1 MEPKDYY
8 KILGVARQA
17 EPAAIKKAYRRLARK
32 YHPDMNAG
40 DKAAEE
46 KFKEVNEAYEVLSDS
61 KKRRL
66 YDQFG
71 SQWKQWQR
79 SGRRPED
86 FDWNQWGGGR
96 TRPGGQRR
104 VYSGDF
110 QDLFGG
116 AGGGV
121 FSDFFQ
127 QLFGGGMGAPSAGRT
142 SDPFAGFGGRMQQ
155 TARPRSPSDQPVE
168 ISLREAYHGTKRLL
182 QIDNRRLEIK
192 IPPGAADGTR
202 VRIAG
207 AVTGLGGGDLYLKVT
222 VSADAQYERHG
233 DDLQTSVGADLY
245 TLLLGGEVP
254 VTTLDGRTV
263 MLNIPPET
271 ENGQLFRLR
280 GRGMPLLKHPQQ
292 HGDLYVE
299 VQAELPKNLSAKE
312 KVLLKQ
318 LRDLR

>member
-1 MEPKDYY
+1 MEFKDYY
-8 KILGVARQA
+8 QALGVAREAGKA
-17 EPAAIKKAYRRLARK
+17 EIKKAYRRLARK

-46 KFKEVNEAYEVLSDS
+46 QFKEINEAYEVLSDPE
-61 KKRRL
+61 KRRL

-79 SGRRPED
+79 SGRSSED
-86 FDWNQWGGGR
+86 FDWSQWGGGR
-96 TRPGGQRR
+96 ARPGGQRR

-110 QDLFGG
+110 QDLFG

-127 QLFGGGMGAPSAGRT
+127 QLFGGGMGAPAAGRA
-142 SDPFAGFGGRMQQ
+142 SDPFAGFSGRMPQP
-155 TARPRSPSDQPVE
+155 ARSQPANDQPVE
-168 ISLREAYHGTKRLL
+168 ISLREAYHGAKRLL
-182 QIDNRRLEIK
+182 QIGERRLEIT

-207 AVTGLGGGDLYLKVT
+207 AKVGLPRDLYLKI
-222 VSADAQYERHG
+222 SLSKDAQFERRG

-254 VTTLDGRTV
+254 VTTLDGRIV
-263 MLNIPPET
+263 MLHIPPET
-271 ENGQLFRLR
+271 ENGQRFRLR
-280 GRGMPLLKHPQQ
+280 GRGMPKLKDPQQ
-292 HGDLYVE
+292 HGDLYVA
-299 VQAELPKNLSAKE
+299 VQAQLPKQLSAE
-312 KVLLKQ
+312 ERALVKQ
-318 LRDLR
+318 LQDLR

>member
-17 EPAAIKKAYRRLARK
+17 EQAEIKKAYRHLARK
-32 YHPDMNAG
+32 YHPDMNEG

-79 SGRRPED
+79 SGRSSED
-86 FDWNQWGGGR
+86 FDWSQWGGGQA
-96 TRPGGQRR
+96 RPSGQRR
-104 VYSGDF
+104 VYSGNV
-110 QDLFGG
+110 QDLLGG

-127 QLFGGGMGAPSAGRT
+127 QLFGGGLGAPSVGRA
-142 SDPFAGFGGRMQQ
+142 SDPFAGWGGRMQQ
-155 TARPRSPSDQPVE
+155 PPRTRPANDQPVE
-168 ISLREAYHGTKRLL
+168 IGLREAYHGAKRLL
-182 QIDNRRLEIK
+182 QIGERRLEIK

-207 AVTGLGGGDLYLKVT
+207 AGTGMGEDLYLKVT
-222 VSADAQYERHG
+222 VGKDAQFERHG

-245 TLLLGGEVP
+245 TLLLGGEIP

-263 MLNIPPET
+263 MLNIPSET
-271 ENGQLFRLR
+271 ENGQRFRLR
-280 GRGMPLLKHPQQ
+280 GRGMPELKHPQQ

-299 VQAELPKNLSAKE
+299 VQAQLPKNLSDEE
-312 KVLLKQ
+312 KALVKQ
-318 LRDLR
+318 LQDLR